1 MSYAT
6 LNPKKDCMP
15 RQHIATHAYDSQQGW
30 VRVARKRLTAEHVA
44 ELRAQGFTMVRSRRG
59 LFGSRELPLSWYA
72 ERRPIGGVEI
82 LRQRRSS

>member
-6 LNPKKDCMP
+6 LNPKKESMP

-30 VRVARKRLTAEHVA
+30 VRVPRKRLTYENVA
-44 ELRAQGFTMVRSRRG
+44 HLRAQGFTMVRSRRG

-72 ERRPIGGVEI
+72 ERRPIGGAEV
-82 LRQRRSS
+82 LRPRRTS